1 MAEITFL
8 APGSCQLEVTA
19 QGNVGT
25 DTGVDLASV
34 SWTIEQALIA
44 GCRFSPS
51 AGDVHIDRNGVLT
64 IGRSLFDRINQ
75 AADDDAIPGQC
86 TLVIRADSTI
96 TKTVLDRF
104 KVLVGYP
111 GEGGGGGG
119 VTLGNPQMPPFSSS
133 SGEPQIGDDIPEQ
146 SLAITNLS
154 IGDSVVLTKAGDNI
168 LSFESYERIAAGV
181 TIVVDIPA
189 EYWPANTDAKIYRA
203 TIDLPTH
210 KYSNV
215 ELTDTVVTATDVT
228 IDGTAYKRASF
239 VLPEVEDVTN
249 QVNVFALVSK

>member
-19 QGNVGT
+19 QGSVGT

-86 TLVIRADSTI
+86 TLIIRADSTI
-96 TKTVLDRF
+96 TDNVLDRF

-119 VTLGNPQMPPFSSS
+119 GGTQT
-133 SGEPQIGDDIPEQ
+133 
-146 SLAITNLS
+146 IT
-154 IGDSVVLTKAGDNI
+154 VTKANKSDTVLVRTQSWADFIAGNEDAI
-168 LSFESYERIAAGV
+168 VEVQPDSTEGLVSVYTIPVGAKFEAG
-181 TIVVDIPA
+181 INGFP
-189 EYWPANTDAKIYRA
+189 A
-203 TIDLPTH
+203 TIYAGAEMTASIKTQVMPSTPLYTT
-210 KYSNV
+210 NV
-215 ELTDTVVTATDVT
+215 D
-228 IDGTAYKRASF
+228 
-239 VLPEVEDVTN
+239 
-249 QVNVFALVSK
+249 

>member
-25 DTGVDLASV
+25 DTGVDLTSV

-75 AADDDAIPGQC
+75 ANGDDAIPGQC
-86 TLVIRADSTI
+86 TLIIRADSTI
-96 TKTVLDRF
+96 TDNVLDRF

-111 GEGGGGGG
+111 GEGGGSGGGGG
-119 VTLGNPQMPPFSSS
+119 VGVHVGFLSGPTVDDADDVSAQVPFGNATGNLYINALPGNIIRVP
-133 SGEPQIGDDIPEQ
+133 SGDTYWFTTGSVTPSPHTPKECKAFY
-146 SLAITNLS
+146 SLN
-154 IGDSVVLTKAGDNI
+154 GDSGPI
-168 LSFESYERIAAGV
+168 GE
-181 TIVVDIPA
+181 
-189 EYWPANTDAKIYRA
+189 
-203 TIDLPTH
+203 
-210 KYSNV
+210 NV
-215 ELTDTVVTATDVT
+215 ELPVIENGVNSYRCAVPKLDEVTGAEYRLFFVILTD
-228 IDGTAYKRASF
+228 K
-239 VLPEVEDVTN
+239 
-249 QVNVFALVSK
+249 

>member
-19 QGNVGT
+19 QGTTGT

-75 AADDDAIPGQC
+75 TDGDDAIPGQC
-86 TLVIRADSTI
+86 TLIIRADSTI

-119 VTLGNPQMPPFSSS
+119 GGESSTQTLTVIKEDEN
-133 SGEPQIGDDIPEQ
+133 
-146 SLAITNLS
+146 
-154 IGDSVVLTKAGDNI
+154 
-168 LSFESYERIAAGV
+168 
-181 TIVVDIPA
+181 
-189 EYWPANTDAKIYRA
+189 
-203 TIDLPTH
+203 
-210 KYSNV
+210 
-215 ELTDTVVTATDVT
+215 DTVEVTT
-228 IDGTAYKRASF
+228 ISWADFIEQNEEGWVEVQPDSTEGLTSVYSIPVGGSFSVSVNGTE
-239 VLPEVEDVTN
+239 VLEFEIDTVESIAIET
-249 QVNVFALVSK
+249 QAMPSTPLYLTIHK

>member
-75 AADDDAIPGQC
+75 ADGDENIPGQC
-86 TLVIRADSTI
+86 TLIIRADSTI
-96 TKTVLDRF
+96 TENVLDRF

-119 VTLGNPQMPPFSSS
+119 AQTVDVNIWNVTNNESLKAALPSEVQYVTGY
-133 SGEPQIGDDIPEQ
+133 EQ
-146 SLAITNLS
+146 GTTTYS
-154 IGDSVVLTKAGDNI
+154 DP
-168 LSFESYERIAAGV
+168 LSFEHVTSESNGTTLHGVRVSGLPVGAAVAFTFDTEVTALDYLEFALTESGAAGERPV
-181 TIVVDIPA
+181 ALSKNVVPAPVGGLVIVGG
-189 EYWPANTDAKIYRA
+189 YG
-203 TIDLPTH
+203 
-210 KYSNV
+210 
-215 ELTDTVVTATDVT
+215 VTAA
-228 IDGTAYKRASF
+228 G
-239 VLPEVEDVTN
+239 
-249 QVNVFALVSK
+249 

>member
-19 QGNVGT
+19 QGSVGT

-75 AADDDAIPGQC
+75 ADGDESIPGQC

-111 GEGGGGGG
+111 GEGGGGGATTDVYLWNMTG
-119 VTLGNPQMPPFSSS
+119 EVVPSKVEYVSGYSGGTPTYTQLEIEGTTNEFNGKTVYGIKVKDCPVGGNLKYTLPSEYNFDTEGNPAIGYSAVLFPAQPGTSSCAM
-133 SGEPQIGDDIPEQ
+133 IPIEGMYQ
-146 SLAITNLS
+146 VATF
-154 IGDSVVLTKAGDNI
+154 VVIK
-168 LSFESYERIAAGV
+168 
-181 TIVVDIPA
+181 
-189 EYWPANTDAKIYRA
+189 
-203 TIDLPTH
+203 
-210 KYSNV
+210 
-215 ELTDTVVTATDVT
+215 
-228 IDGTAYKRASF
+228 
-239 VLPEVEDVTN
+239 
-249 QVNVFALVSK
+249 VN

>member
-75 AADDDAIPGQC
+75 AADDENIPGQC

-119 VTLGNPQMPPFSSS
+119 GESSTQTL
-133 SGEPQIGDDIPEQ
+133 
-146 SLAITNLS
+146 T
-154 IGDSVVLTKAGDNI
+154 VTKAN
-168 LSFESYERIAAGV
+168 ESDAVLVQTISWADYIADTPDAGV
-181 TIVVDIPA
+181 EVQPDS
-189 EYWPANTDAKIYRA
+189 TD
-203 TIDLPTH
+203 
-210 KYSNV
+210 
-215 ELTDTVVTATDVT
+215 
-228 IDGTAYKRASF
+228 G
-239 VLPEVEDVTN
+239 
-249 QVNVFALVSK
+249 LVSIYSIPVGAMFEVGFNGFPATVYVDADMTVSINTQAMPSTPLYTTNAD

>member
-75 AADDDAIPGQC
+75 ADGDENIPGQC

-96 TKTVLDRF
+96 TDNVLDRF

-111 GEGGGGGG
+111 GEDGGGGGG
-119 VTLGNPQMPPFSSS
+119 ASTQTLTVTKTEAS
-133 SGEPQIGDDIPEQ
+133 
-146 SLAITNLS
+146 
-154 IGDSVVLTKAGDNI
+154 
-168 LSFESYERIAAGV
+168 
-181 TIVVDIPA
+181 
-189 EYWPANTDAKIYRA
+189 
-203 TIDLPTH
+203 
-210 KYSNV
+210 
-215 ELTDTVVTATDVT
+215 DTVSVMT
-228 IDGTAYKRASF
+228 IGWADYIAGNAGAA
-239 VLPEVEDVTN
+239 VEVEPDSTEG
-249 QVNVFALVSK
+249 LVSVYSIPVGACFTAGINSGPLTMFFDAEMTVSAMTPAMPSTPLYAKKSDK

>member
-75 AADDDAIPGQC
+75 ADGDDAIPGQC
-86 TLVIRADSTI
+86 TLIIRADSTI

-119 VTLGNPQMPPFSSS
+119 GTDYTISVY
-133 SGEPQIGDDIPEQ
+133 EIPEGSEQ
-146 SLAITNLS
+146 PVASSEKVYFAEYSDNRFIATQDVATSAPAGTVITTDDENSISHLLSSLESDGMVYANGS
-154 IGDSVVLTKAGDNI
+154 EFVIGNFKHFIMPAHDVYVI
-168 LSFESYERIAAGV
+168 IAA
-181 TIVVDIPA
+181 
-189 EYWPANTDAKIYRA
+189 K
-203 TIDLPTH
+203 
-210 KYSNV
+210 
-215 ELTDTVVTATDVT
+215 
-228 IDGTAYKRASF
+228 
-239 VLPEVEDVTN
+239 
-249 QVNVFALVSK
+249 

>member
-75 AADDDAIPGQC
+75 ADGDDAIPGQC
-86 TLVIRADSTI
+86 TLIIRADSTI

-111 GEGGGGGG
+111 GEGGGSGGG
-119 VTLGNPQMPPFSSS
+119 GESSTQTLTVTKESESDVVSVQTIGWADRIAENFSASVEVEPDSTEGLVSVYSIPVGACFNVSINSALPQMFIDAEMTISTMMPAMPST
-133 SGEPQIGDDIPEQ
+133 PLYAKNDD
-146 SLAITNLS
+146 N
-154 IGDSVVLTKAGDNI
+154 
-168 LSFESYERIAAGV
+168 
-181 TIVVDIPA
+181 
-189 EYWPANTDAKIYRA
+189 
-203 TIDLPTH
+203 
-210 KYSNV
+210 
-215 ELTDTVVTATDVT
+215 
-228 IDGTAYKRASF
+228 
-239 VLPEVEDVTN
+239 
-249 QVNVFALVSK
+249 

>member
-75 AADDDAIPGQC
+75 ADGDDAIPGQC
-86 TLVIRADSTI
+86 TLIIRADSTI

-119 VTLGNPQMPPFSSS
+119 GESSTQTLTVTKVNESDAFTVQTLSWADYIAGNFQASVEVQPDSTDGLVSVYSVPVGSAYSVF
-133 SGEPQIGDDIPEQ
+133 GDDPNTPIEKYLDEQ
-146 SLAITNLS
+146 MTKP
-154 IGDSVVLTKAGDNI
+154 IGGNVMPSTPLYT
-168 LSFESYERIAAGV
+168 
-181 TIVVDIPA
+181 T
-189 EYWPANTDAKIYRA
+189 TAK
-203 TIDLPTH
+203 
-210 KYSNV
+210 
-215 ELTDTVVTATDVT
+215 
-228 IDGTAYKRASF
+228 
-239 VLPEVEDVTN
+239 
-249 QVNVFALVSK
+249 

>member
-75 AADDDAIPGQC
+75 ADGDDAIPGQC

-119 VTLGNPQMPPFSSS
+119 GSQTVELKIMEVADSPLSTAYFTVEDS
-133 SGEPQIGDDIPEQ
+133 SGTQLTITPVTEGDFHYFTITANVGELLTFKTIEGSGYVFASDTKYVMNEDHSSQNTYPLAYSMEQVQIVAADDPNAVNPYLM
-146 SLAITNLS
+146 LAIS
-154 IGDSVVLTKAGDNI
+154 AV
-168 LSFESYERIAAGV
+168 
-181 TIVVDIPA
+181 
-189 EYWPANTDAKIYRA
+189 
-203 TIDLPTH
+203 
-210 KYSNV
+210 
-215 ELTDTVVTATDVT
+215 
-228 IDGTAYKRASF
+228 
-239 VLPEVEDVTN
+239 
-249 QVNVFALVSK
+249 

>member
-8 APGSCQLEVTA
+8 APGSCQFEVTA
-19 QGNVGT
+19 TGETGT

-75 AADDDAIPGQC
+75 ADGDKSIPGQC
-86 TLVIRADSTI
+86 TLIIRADSTI
-96 TKTVLDRF
+96 TKTVIDRF

-119 VTLGNPQMPPFSSS
+119 GSSTQTLTVTKSDA
-133 SGEPQIGDDIPEQ
+133 GDTVSVQTLSWADFIAENHDAAVEVQPDSTEGLVSVYSIPVGAAFNVTINNDIAPTYLDAEM
-146 SLAITNLS
+146 TFEFN
-154 IGDSVVLTKAGDNI
+154 TKAMPSTP
-168 LSFESYERIAAGV
+168 LY
-181 TIVVDIPA
+181 
-189 EYWPANTDAKIYRA
+189 AKSA
-203 TIDLPTH
+203 
-210 KYSNV
+210 
-215 ELTDTVVTATDVT
+215 
-228 IDGTAYKRASF
+228 
-239 VLPEVEDVTN
+239 
-249 QVNVFALVSK
+249 

>member
-19 QGNVGT
+19 QGSVGT

-34 SWTIEQALIA
+34 SWTIEQAIIA

-75 AADDDAIPGQC
+75 EDGDENIPGQC

-111 GEGGGGGG
+111 GGGGGGG
-119 VTLGNPQMPPFSSS
+119 ASTQTLTVTK
-133 SGEPQIGDDIPEQ
+133 
-146 SLAITNLS
+146 TN
-154 IGDSVVLTKAGDNI
+154 
-168 LSFESYERIAAGV
+168 ES
-181 TIVVDIPA
+181 
-189 EYWPANTDAKIYRA
+189 
-203 TIDLPTH
+203 
-210 KYSNV
+210 
-215 ELTDTVVTATDVT
+215 DTVSVMTASWADF
-228 IDGTAYKRASF
+228 IAGNEDGTVKVQPDST
-239 VLPEVEDVTN
+239 EG
-249 QVNVFALVSK
+249 LVSVYSITVGATLSVLINDQPGNMYLDANNRIRFNTPVMPSTPLYATNVK